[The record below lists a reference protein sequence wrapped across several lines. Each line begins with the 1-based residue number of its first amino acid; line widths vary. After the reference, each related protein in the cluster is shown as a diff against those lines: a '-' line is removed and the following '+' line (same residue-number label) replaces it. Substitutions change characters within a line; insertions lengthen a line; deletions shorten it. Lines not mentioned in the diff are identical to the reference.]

1 MNNETEKQ
9 NEASPA
15 RRGRPNIRPI
25 TEAQSKVLLFI
36 SNYIDERR
44 YPPSYRDISA
54 ELEFAST
61 NAVTNHM
68 MALEAKGYV
77 KSERGKAR
85 ALWLTDKGLTFIR
98 SCKKAK
104 TN

>member
-1 MNNETEKQ
+1 MTNENENQNNTET
-9 NEASPA
+9 S
-15 RRGRPNIRPI
+15 RRNRPNIRPI

-44 YPPSYRDISA
+44 YPPSYRDISS
-54 ELEFAST
+54 ELNFAST
-61 NAVTNHM
+61 NAVTNHL

-85 ALWLTDKGLTFIR
+85 AMWLTDKGLTFIR